1 MYRTNKK
8 ILESFFFTKFHNKNL
23 LEYYNRNIDNF
34 NFDKIPKTCY
44 QTWKNKT
51 LPSEIKY
58 IINKNKEKNPEITFK
73 LYDDDEMDEFI
84 QKNFDERIVKAY
96 KQINLGVVKSDFW
109 RYCILYIN
117 GGIYLD
123 IKSSLETKLFGNIIM
138 DNDICILDI
147 KRSAWSYNSKKG
159 INLLRALN
167 ILNGCREQWLLI
179 FCKKHP
185 YLKNMI
191 NNLVTNILDNN
202 ICVPY
207 SQDNLNKKK
216 EKILRLSGPDAF
228 SAAIDNFI
236 VSNCI
241 LHREINYTKI
251 AKISPKGRPMYNDNY
266 PHYTKQG
273 NILLDS

>member
-1 MYRTNKK
+1 MLKNKLSSYYYEKKYKFFFYLYRTNKK

-109 RYCILYIN
+109 
-117 GGIYLD
+117 
-123 IKSSLETKLFGNIIM
+123 SSPDFF
-138 DNDICILDI
+138 D
-147 KRSAWSYNSKKG
+147 
-159 INLLRALN
+159 
-167 ILNGCREQWLLI
+167 
-179 FCKKHP
+179 F
-185 YLKNMI
+185 
-191 NNLVTNILDNN
+191 
-202 ICVPY
+202 
-207 SQDNLNKKK
+207 
-216 EKILRLSGPDAF
+216 KISGPWV
-228 SAAIDNFI
+228 SPRGRRVPKPLKVNKVLNF
-236 VSNCI
+236 
-241 LHREINYTKI
+241 KGFG
-251 AKISPKGRPMYNDNY
+251 APK
-266 PHYTKQG
+266 H
-273 NILLDS
+273 